1 MGQRIVSLANQGSL
15 PLDFQVPVA
24 KPGDVGF
31 SQRTSLKILVME
43 MSEKL
48 ITGLLLTLPVIEVT
62 I

>member
-1 MGQRIVSLANQGSL
+1 MSLANQGSL